1 MAPAKGHSV
10 ADPASPTLDLKWSL
24 TLRVVTVALLCFAI
38 AAGVTLVCTYR
49 DIRRTNEGL
58 AEVVV
63 RQLQLQL
70 FRIGSNLDLPA
81 RFPDWDPVVAGLQTA
96 GQCLQYVKDD
106 GRVGR
111 SSCIGFNTSGGSAP
125 AWFSTLSDWI
135 IGPPADVIRPI
146 SYRSKTYGTLVV
158 TTDKAVAVAALWK
171 DVSGLLGLTALL
183 IGAICLLQF
192 VAIGRALRPTKKVL
206 AGLDTLARGDLSCR
220 LPRFQLAEL
229 QRISEVFNRL
239 AESLELTTREKTA
252 LAAKL
257 VDNQEQERRR
267 LARELHDELA
277 QNLSAMT
284 AIAASIKATAA
295 SECAVLLPEA
305 TRLAQVATA
314 IMKSLHTTLR
324 TLRPPEIDDL
334 GLEASLSA
342 LAMEHERRA
351 DGELRISV
359 EIDGDLQTLPPAAA
373 SHVYRIVQEGL
384 TNISKHAG
392 ATRVRVALGIVADA
406 DRGEV
411 PTPRGPD
418 LRGTWLHGAWLDLM
432 IEDDGCGAN
441 GNRNYT
447 GLGLIG
453 VRERVMALGGQLEA
467 GSGAT
472 RGFKLHTRFPLAV
485 AQGSPR

>member
-1 MAPAKGHSV
+1 MAPPESPSAAEAV
-10 ADPASPTLDLKWSL
+10 TSPTLDLKWSL
-24 TLRVVTVALLCFAI
+24 TLRVVTVALLCFVVAAAI
-38 AAGVTLVCTYR
+38 TLVGTFR
-49 DIRRTNEGL
+49 DVRRANEGL
-58 AEVVV
+58 AEMVA

-70 FRIGSNLDLPA
+70 FRIDSYLDVPA
-81 RFPDWDPVVAGLQTA
+81 RFPDWDPVATGAQTA
-96 GQCLQYVKDD
+96 GQCIQYVKED

-111 SSCIGFNTSGGSAP
+111 SSCIGFDANSGGAP
-125 AWFSTLSDWI
+125 AWFSSLGGWLVDPPSD
-135 IGPPADVIRPI
+135 VTRPI
-146 SYRSKTYGTLVV
+146 SYRGKPHGTLVV
-158 TTDKAVAVAALWK
+158 TTEKVAVLAAIWK
-171 DVSGLLGLTALL
+171 VMSGLLGLTALV

-192 VAIGRALRPTKKVL
+192 VAISRALRPTKEIL

-220 LPRFQLAEL
+220 LPGFRLVEL

-239 AESLELTTREKTA
+239 AANLELTTREKTM

-257 VDNQEQERRR
+257 VDNQEQERRH

-295 SECAVLLPEA
+295 SECPVLLPEA
-305 TRLAQVATA
+305 TKLTAASMA

-334 GLEASLSA
+334 GLAASLSA

-351 DGELRISV
+351 GGELQISV
-359 EIDGDLQTLPPAAA
+359 EISGDLQALPPTAA

-392 ATRVRVALGIVADA
+392 ATRVRLALGIGGDA
-406 DRGEV
+406 GEEE
-411 PTPRGPD
+411 TFRGP
-418 LRGTWLHGAWLDLM
+418 WLDLM
-432 IEDDGCGAN
+432 IEDNGCGAN
-441 GNRNYT
+441 GSKEGN

-453 VRERVMALGGQLEA
+453 MRERVMALGGRLEA
-467 GSGAT
+467 GSGAE
-472 RGFKLHTRFPLAV
+472 RGFKLHTKIPFA
-485 AQGSPR
+485 ATQGGLR